1 MAVAAPA
8 SHRAPSIEVSKV
20 AHDCANTSVR
30 LAKFKVVIKN
40 SGQVPITHLEVVD
53 QYDTA
58 FSPQRTDA
66 GSQTVSPG
74 RILWKIDRL
83 DVGERREFNVEAA
96 CVTATSTTN
105 RTCSRVTVTADDGIN
120 ATQEKCVEIL
130 PLSSPVIGSNCP
142 LPDRAGT
149 AHRLM
154 HAPLRPALP
163 RLPNDNPRPSHCDLM
178 LEAERRASNLG
189 NRRITL
195 LLGCHCWLAQQCG
208 QQCTICPHEH
218 RRSRTTA

>member
-1 MAVAAPA
+1 M
-8 SHRAPSIEVSKV
+8 
-20 AHDCANTSVR
+20 
-30 LAKFKVVIKN
+30 IKN

-58 FSPQRTDA
+58 FSPQCTDS

-120 ATQEKCVEIL
+120 PPQEKCVEIL
-130 PLSSPVIGSNCP
+130 PLSPAVIGGRP
-142 LPDRAGT
+142 LPDRVPPRASL
-149 AHRLM
+149 R
-154 HAPLRPALP
+154 HAPLRLALP
-163 RLPNDNPRPSHCDLM
+163 RLP
-178 LEAERRASNLG
+178 
-189 NRRITL
+189 RRISPP
-195 LLGCHCWLAQQCG
+195 LAL
-208 QQCTICPHEH
+208 
-218 RRSRTTA
+218 RLDA